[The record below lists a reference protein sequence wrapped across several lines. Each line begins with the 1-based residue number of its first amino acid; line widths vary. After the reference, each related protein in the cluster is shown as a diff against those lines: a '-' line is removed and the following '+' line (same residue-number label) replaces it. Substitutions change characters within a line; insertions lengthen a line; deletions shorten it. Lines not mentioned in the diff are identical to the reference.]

1 MGLVRSSILIAAGAA
16 LGGGLLLA
24 HRVSQ
29 ETGKG
34 LVESFA
40 DVPGE
45 AQKLCEDLRARADD
59 ALSRGREAYQEK
71 QAEMEEHLRG
81 TTQAQS

>member
-1 MGLVRSSILIAAGAA
+1 MGLIRSSILVAAGAA

-34 LVESFA
+34 IMEAFA

-45 AQKLCEDLRARADD
+45 AQKLFEDVRTRADE
-59 ALSRGREAYQEK
+59 AISRGREAYQEK
-71 QAEMEEHLRG
+71 QAEIQEHLQG
-81 TTQAQS
+81 TE